1 MVRPRAGPAQAGE
14 ESRQMSKCDQDRRGA
29 KRVES
34 KVWFEAAI
42 GKRGGGE
49 RPSSFET
56 VNLSTSGLHFKS
68 DQPLEPMTRF
78 ELEIMFSGDNGIPG
92 DGNGPISVK
101 GEGTVVWVAP
111 DVDVSGGDRYEV
123 GVFFSRLD
131 PAGKKRLAAHVD
143 RVGRSA

>member
-1 MVRPRAGPAQAGE
+1 
-14 ESRQMSKCDQDRRGA
+14 MSKSDQDRRGA
-29 KRVES
+29 MRVQS
-34 KVWFEAAI
+34 KLRFRAAL
-42 GKRGGGE
+42 GGVDGDL
-49 RPSSFET
+49 RLSSFET
-56 VNLSTSGLHFKS
+56 VNLSTSGLYFKS
-68 DQPLEPMTRF
+68 DLPLEPMTRF

-92 DGNGPISVK
+92 DGNDPVSVK

-111 DVDVSGGDRYEV
+111 DVDVPGGDRYEV